1 MASFCCLLVVFGG
14 LYMRAID
21 PTLAVADNAVI
32 EYVKMFHPIIST
44 ILSVAIIGAI
54 VDFYL
59 YLISGIER
67 SVMAAGAWGMI
78 VSFVVMF
85 VLAAILNRKKKLR
98 RKSKARNNKESIRKG
113 GIR

>member
-1 MASFCCLLVVFGG
+1 
-14 LYMRAID
+14 MRAID

-85 VLAAILNRKKKLR
+85 VLAAILNRKKKTAPEI
-98 RKSKARNNKESIRKG
+98 KSAEQ
-113 GIR
+113 